1 MNTNSHEGAEG
12 LPHQEWSDDQRRQGS
27 AQTQFQ
33 IHDSIA
39 IPRQHSSPHTGDL
52 KLEFQKI
59 REISEFSLIEASPQQ
74 IELFVGRFNQIASN
88 VETVIQGKREVV
100 ELVVLALVA
109 EGHVLI
115 EDVPGVGKTQL
126 AKSLARSIDGAFNR
140 IQFTPDLLPSDVT
153 GVSVWDRNRSEFEF
167 KPGPIFA
174 NIVVGDEINRASP
187 KTQSAL
193 LEAMEERQ
201 VTSDGMTRE
210 LGQPF
215 MVVAT
220 QNPLEHEGTYPLPEA
235 QLDRFMMRVVIG
247 YPSRQ
252 KELEMLDTHGVRSTF
267 HDLEAVVTTEE
278 IVELIS
284 IARGVTVSQ
293 SVKTYIVDLVEGT
306 RNHSD
311 ILLGASPRSALFL
324 QRLAR
329 ARAASLGREYVT
341 PDDVKALA
349 TPVLVH
355 RMSLRPEAQMRGETL
370 SEIIDE
376 VMTRL
381 RVPGTTSRVGT

>member
-1 MNTNSHEGAEG
+1 MTTDSKSSPESF
-12 LPHQEWSDDQRRQGS
+12 PKQERPPQQGS
-27 AQTQFQ
+27 SSPTHSNAPINQ
-33 IHDSIA
+33 SIA
-39 IPRQHSSPHTGDL
+39 IPRPQSSSHNGHVDV
-52 KLEFQKI
+52 ESAKI
-59 REISEFSLIEASPQQ
+59 REIREFSLIEASPQQ
-74 IELFVGRFNQIASN
+74 IETFGDRFDRIASN
-88 VETVIQGKREVV
+88 VETVIQGKRDVV

-126 AKSLARSIDGAFNR
+126 AKSVARSIDGAFNR

-210 LGQPF
+210 LDMPF

-252 KELEMLDTHGVRSTF
+252 KELEILDTHGVRSTF
-267 HDLEAVVTTEE
+267 HDLKSVLTTADVEE
-278 IVELIS
+278 MIA
-284 IARGVTVSQ
+284 IARGVKVSQ

-329 ARAASLGREYVT
+329 ARAASQGREYVT
-341 PDDVKALA
+341 PDDIKALA
-349 TPVLVH
+349 VPVLEH

-370 SEIIDE
+370 AEIVEE

-381 RVPGTTSRVGT
+381 RVPGTTSRLAT